1 MTSYITDHCAWFER
15 CRDNRL
21 LLLHAPPAT
30 PLGAGQYLEACHCTS
45 LAPVQ
50 KPVFAPGLTSPINSP
65 IARRPSAE
73 GYTETAPRRYHDRAG
88 DPVARLEGYEK
99 FIHMRPLSSRRRLIF
114 T

>member
-73 GYTETAPRRYHDRAG
+73 GYLFLEPKSFISLSPRSG
-88 DPVARLEGYEK
+88 D
-99 FIHMRPLSSRRRLIF
+99 LSRGSSANI
-114 T
+114 

>member
-73 GYTETAPRRYHDRAG
+73 GYPDITRGGLLCGAPCRGTLAFYSG
-88 DPVARLEGYEK
+88 PTG
-99 FIHMRPLSSRRRLIF
+99 S
-114 T
+114 

>member
-73 GYTETAPRRYHDRAG
+73 GYDKRDILDQLKSRGPAPATSDRASWRPRLQFVFDPRR
-88 DPVARLEGYEK
+88 
-99 FIHMRPLSSRRRLIF
+99 RR
-114 T
+114 